1 VDAVLAH
8 DFDALAVVL
17 STRWL
22 SGKGHSGLL
31 ARSRPIGVRAMGR
44 RPRPIGRYRPLLA
57 VQTKDKAMTA
67 GH

>member
-1 VDAVLAH
+1 
-8 DFDALAVVL
+8 
-17 STRWL
+17 
-22 SGKGHSGLL
+22 
-31 ARSRPIGVRAMGR
+31 MGR